1 MLSCCKPR
9 KAQSGETEPLLPQ
22 HEDET
27 TLQRRLDE
35 KLHTY
40 EMIRALSR
48 GFLPSTDQLVAQ
60 LRALLASELLNP
72 NNPSLSLAGHQL
84 ARDSRAVIR
93 IFLDLAQEKNGKDQ
107 LQEFTWQFSQSKA
120 SVDKRDLA
128 ARASMAKTRADTA
141 AGRIPL
147 CSVVLR
153 VMCPSLSSITLDF
166 RLFSP
171 TTTSFLR
178 GPMLKCRPLK

>member
-1 MLSCCKPR
+1 MWSCCKSR
-9 KAQSGETEPLLPQ
+9 KAQSGETQPLLPQ

-35 KLHTY
+35 KLRTY

-48 GFLPSTDQLVAQ
+48 GFLPSTEQFVAQ
-60 LRALLASELLNP
+60 LRALLGAELLNP

-93 IFLDLAQEKNGKDQ
+93 IFMDVVQKKNGKDQ
-107 LQEFTWQFSQSKA
+107 LQEFIWQFSQSKA
-120 SVDKRDLA
+120 SVDRRDLA

-141 AGRIPL
+141 AGRVSPCFVAHAL
-147 CSVVLR
+147 PV
-153 VMCPSLSSITLDF
+153 SSQYSNYRILISG
-166 RLFSP
+166 RI
-171 TTTSFLR
+171 
-178 GPMLKCRPLK
+178 CI